1 MKEILKEEKDN
12 NQKMIDNIQKELS
25 NKNKLV
31 NDYQN
36 RYENVMNYLE
46 NTILNEFYNKNEN
59 MEHSINHLIDDY
71 KSKNSNDKSKKEFD
85 YIDVLNIIEKGVK
98 SFIEEKEELKSSLE
112 EAHKIIDL
120 QHEKIES
127 VNEENNNLLDI
138 MNKEKIKKDQ
148 ENLEYSLTPSNNNS
162 KHSLLGSISKVNLSK
177 NIENE
182 STKSLIHSS
191 SNIGINKLNLSA
203 TFNNSM
209 ISLDPILKDQINT
222 VINTNSEGNINTIK
236 LKSILNSLYE
246 KYNVLEQTYHLV
258 NQRLEYQKSANQDIK
273 KMIVT
278 AQIGKTLDNNDE
290 KYNKSNDELIMKK
303 YCDLLEKNNELT
315 IELEQ
320 KQLLIENLQESL
332 NNK

>member
-1 MKEILKEEKDN
+1 
-12 NQKMIDNIQKELS
+12 
-25 NKNKLV
+25 
-31 NDYQN
+31 
-36 RYENVMNYLE
+36 
-46 NTILNEFYNKNEN
+46 
-59 MEHSINHLIDDY
+59 
-71 KSKNSNDKSKKEFD
+71 
-85 YIDVLNIIEKGVK
+85 
-98 SFIEEKEELKSSLE
+98 
-112 EAHKIIDL
+112 
-120 QHEKIES
+120 
-127 VNEENNNLLDI
+127 
-138 MNKEKIKKDQ
+138 
-148 ENLEYSLTPSNNNS
+148 
-162 KHSLLGSISKVNLSK
+162 
-177 NIENE
+177 
-182 STKSLIHSS
+182 
-191 SNIGINKLNLSA
+191 
-203 TFNNSM
+203 M